1 MWQALLICLVMSAIT
16 VLADTEIRNFEVPLP
31 TPIRSIHP
39 STPVLDLPYTT
50 SPHILNLSLQNTEVW
65 IRATI
70 QGIYKKWTAR
80 VSWPGSVSQSHLLD
94 LTRLIEID
102 TYEIWYGSSALPS

>member
-39 STPVLDLPYTT
+39 STPILDLSYSA
-50 SPHILNLSLQNTEVW
+50 SPHILNVSHQNPEVW
-65 IRATI
+65 IRTSI
-70 QGIYKKWTAR
+70 EGSYKKWTAR
-80 VSWPGSVSQSHLLD
+80 VSWPGSVRQLPLYD
-94 LTRLIEID
+94 LTRLIETD
-102 TYEIWYGSSALPS
+102 SHEI